1 MLVPRVVRHIGVNI
15 RDLNHPD
22 ENHRKRAVQALA
34 HHKDPRSA
42 ALLARVLQND
52 PSESV
57 RALAREALEQ
67 HRRTR
72 DPLKLDDALAQLD
85 AAEYALTMGALNDAD
100 AALRRAL
107 SLDPT
112 LPTGTHAEQVAQ
124 LQDALRV
131 RRANAL
137 SGWRTRPK
145 TSRVR
150 ALVMLSAIVGL
161 AVMMLF
167 PSLLRQF
174 QKLISGVGN
183 VEVRQISGVQYYLAR
198 PDVPPPPGGYP
209 LLVALPGLETTSTDL
224 VNVFA
229 PLANDADVLL
239 VVPEYTL
246 TQDSID
252 PLVQVDAVL
261 GDVRAAYA
269 VDSRGVVLFG
279 LDVGGDVATRYAR
292 DYFGVVGV
300 VAAASDDPALPPEGD
315 TAILYL
321 MLYPTDDALAFTI
334 LPRLDAMRAQ
344 GNEVRYR
351 LVDFAPRQLAREL
364 AIYAVDFTVELW
376 GGG

>member
-1 MLVPRVVRHIGVNI
+1 MNI

-34 HHKDPRSA
+34 NNKDPRSA

-57 RALAREALEQ
+57 RAQAREALEQ
-67 HRRTR
+67 HRRAR
-72 DPLKLDDALAQLD
+72 DPLKLDDAVAHLD
-85 AAEYALTMGALNDAD
+85 AAEQALTLGAFNEAD

-107 SLDPT
+107 TLDPT
-112 LPTGTHAEQVAQ
+112 LPTGTHAEQVAHI
-124 LQDALRV
+124 QDALHA
-131 RRANAL
+131 RRADAL
-137 SGWRTRPK
+137 TGWRARPK

-150 ALVMLSAIVGL
+150 VLVMLAVIVAL

-167 PSLLRQF
+167 PSVLRQF
-174 QKLISGVGN
+174 QKLTSGVGN
-183 VEVRQISGVQYYLAR
+183 VEVRQVSGVQYYLAR
-198 PDVPPPPGGYP
+198 PDASPPPNGYP

-224 VNVFA
+224 LNVFA
-229 PLANDADVLL
+229 PLANDADVIL

-246 TQDSID
+246 TLDGLD

-269 VDSRGVVLFG
+269 VDSRGAVLFG
-279 LDVGGDVATRYAR
+279 LDVGGDVATRYAK

-315 TAILYL
+315 TAITYL
-321 MLYPTDDALAFTI
+321 MLYPTDDVLAFTI

-344 GNEVRYR
+344 GNEIRYR
-351 LVDFAPRQLAREL
+351 LVDFAPRQIAREL
-364 AIYAVDFTVELW
+364 AVYAIDFTAELA